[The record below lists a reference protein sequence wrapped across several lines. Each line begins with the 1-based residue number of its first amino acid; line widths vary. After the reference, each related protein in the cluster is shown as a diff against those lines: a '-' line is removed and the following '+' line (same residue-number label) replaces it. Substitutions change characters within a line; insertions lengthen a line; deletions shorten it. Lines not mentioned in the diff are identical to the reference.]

1 MIWKWTKRAKHRGT
15 ETFRD
20 KPRKPKESKI
30 TPEIEEFILFLRI
43 VFEWGTGRI
52 QNGLIS
58 LPEFMYDVLP
68 KELRSVSSVHLSRST
83 INNLLKKHKR
93 NGYKCHKENWKFF
106 RAKKP
111 NELWQ
116 LDLKGPVTLFGKEY
130 YFLVC
135 IDDYS
140 RYLLV
145 LVQFD
150 HCPTT
155 EEIGNA
161 SKPEVEK
168 YHPES
173 ILTDNGGQF
182 RELWRKW
189 CSENNVIP
197 LFAHP
202 YYPQDKGK
210 VERAIRNVAEEFT
223 NLLSRFP
230 QWLDGQTNEFKRW
243 YNEER
248 FHRGVKTTPITL
260 FR

>member
-1 MIWKWTKRAKHRGT
+1 MVWKWTKRANHRGT

-20 KPRKPKESKI
+20 KPRRPKKSKI
-30 TPEIEEFILFLRI
+30 TPKIEEFILFLRV

-52 QNGLIS
+52 QNGLFS
-58 LPEFMYDVLP
+58 LPPYMYEKLP
-68 KELRSVSSVHLSRST
+68 IELRAVTGVVLSRT
-83 INNLLKKHKR
+83 AINNILKKHGR
-93 NGYKCHKENWKFF
+93 NGYKCEKETWKFF
-106 RAKKP
+106 RAKKS

-116 LDLKGPVTLFGKEY
+116 LDLKGPVTVQGLEY
-130 YFLVC
+130 YFIVC

-145 LVQFD
+145 AAQLD

-155 EEIGNA
+155 EEIG
-161 SKPEVEK
+161 SSLKVWVEK

-182 RELWRKW
+182 RELWKKW
-189 CSENNVIP
+189 CFENNTNP

-210 VERAIRNVAEEFT
+210 VERTIRNVAEEFT
-223 NLLSRFP
+223 NLLSKFP
-230 QWLDGQTNEFKRW
+230 DWLNGQINEFRRW
-243 YNEER
+243 YNECR
-248 FHRGVKTTPITL
+248 FHRGIKTTPKQL
-260 FR
+260 FM